1 MVGGEEGGGVARE
14 GEENF
19 VEHDDGGLIMLSD

>member
-1 MVGGEEGGGVARE
+1 VVGGEEGGGVARE

-19 VEHDDGGLIMLSD
+19 VEHDGGGLIALSD